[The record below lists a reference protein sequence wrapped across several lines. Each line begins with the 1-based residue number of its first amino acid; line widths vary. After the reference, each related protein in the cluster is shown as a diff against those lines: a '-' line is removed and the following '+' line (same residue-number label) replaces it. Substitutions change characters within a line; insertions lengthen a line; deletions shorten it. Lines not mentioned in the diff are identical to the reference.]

1 MPNCAFSIDG
11 LSVTLLVPGQLL
23 TAPTNVLWLMID
35 PCSLVHD
42 KQDSLVQEHKLEQ
55 RARFW
60 IPETHG
66 DPLVPDPHI
75 TPSQQMRRAIE
86 FCLSGPAC

>member
-55 RARFW
+55 RARFGYQRHMA
-60 IPETHG
+60 IP
-66 DPLVPDPHI
+66 LYQ
-75 TPSQQMRRAIE
+75 TPTSP
-86 FCLSGPAC
+86 PANK